1 MSSIWNSGIKLSVFG
16 ESHSKAIGV
25 VLDNIP
31 AGEYIDLE
39 KIMTFLA
46 RRRAKSDGTTT
57 PRIEAD
63 LPNILCGVHDGTTN
77 GTPICIVI
85 ENTNT
90 RSKDY
95 AGFDVTPRPS
105 HADYTGKVRY
115 NSHNDFRGG
124 GHFSARLTAC
134 LVAAG
139 AICAQ
144 ILGRKGIEVVS
155 HLYSVKDI
163 FSSSLPNEIDADTI
177 DKIRS
182 LPFPFIDE
190 EKRQKAIDLILN
202 ASKEHN
208 SVGGITECV
217 CYGMPVGIG
226 SPIFDNLE
234 SIIASMMFSIP
245 GVKGV
250 EFGSGFGA
258 SSMLGSEH
266 NDDFYMKDGKVLTK
280 TNNHGGII
288 GGISSGMPIRFKV
301 AFKPTPSIAL
311 EQNTVNLSLQKDS
324 TISIVGRHD
333 PCIAVRGTCVV
344 EACTNIAILS
354 AILSQN

>member
-1 MSSIWNSGIKLSVFG
+1 MSSIWNNGVKLSVFG

-31 AGEYIDLE
+31 AGESIDLE
-39 KIMTFLA
+39 AIYAFLA

-63 LPNILCGVHDGTTN
+63 FPNILCGIHDGTTN

-95 AGFDVTPRPS
+95 TGFDNTPRPS
-105 HADYTGKVRY
+105 HADYTGGNRY
-115 NSHNDFRGG
+115 NFNNDFRGG

-144 ILGRKGIEVVS
+144 ILSRKGIESVA
-155 HLYSVKDI
+155 HLYSVKDV
-163 FSSSLPNEIDADTI
+163 FSTTLPDSITTDEIDNV
-177 DKIRS
+177 RS
-182 LPFPFIDE
+182 LAFPFIDE
-190 EKRQKAIDLILN
+190 DKRQTAIDTILS
-202 ASKEHN
+202 ASKAHN

-217 CYGMPVGIG
+217 CYGMPVGVG

-234 SIIASMMFSIP
+234 SIISSMMFSIP
-245 GVKGV
+245 GVRGV
-250 EFGSGFGA
+250 EFGLGFEA
-258 SSMLGSEH
+258 SRMFGSEH
-266 NDDFYMKDGKVLTK
+266 NDEYYMDGEKVATR
-280 TNNHGGII
+280 TNHHGGII

-311 EQNTVNLSLQKDS
+311 SQKTVNLSEKCDTQ
-324 TISIVGRHD
+324 ISIVGRHD

-344 EACTNIAILS
+344 EACCNIAILS
-354 AILSQN
+354 AILSQS